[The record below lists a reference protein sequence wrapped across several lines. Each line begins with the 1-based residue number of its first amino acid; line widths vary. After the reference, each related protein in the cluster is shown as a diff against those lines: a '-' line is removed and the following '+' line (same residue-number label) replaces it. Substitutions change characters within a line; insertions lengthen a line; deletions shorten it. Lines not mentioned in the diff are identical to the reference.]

1 MQLKRF
7 GIGAFATLFLILSSN
22 LLISQSKDYPQIPQ
36 KERVKFNSSHSNN
49 QKVFFP
55 DEYSELDENNIKQ
68 NQLKS
73 KEVNDAIETARQK
86 YYQALIMI
94 QRRDTVK
101 ALKYFE
107 SALDKLNKLIS
118 IYDLDRH
125 KEFSELADAI
135 MNDYT
140 KYADFTVFYDENSP
154 AFIITKFLSKELEQI
169 KTIDLEPEPTVAVKS
184 VTKNYG
190 KLPTPPDSLKI
201 PLDMNSVVER
211 SLEFLTRGTGKK
223 IFKVWLERSAKWFP
237 MMLQIAKEE
246 DMPLEIIYLSMIES
260 GMNPNA
266 VSSAKA
272 VGLWQFMRATGEL
285 YDLNSKGSIFIDERR
300 DPEKST
306 RAAMRHLRD
315 LYNEFGDWHLALAA
329 YNCGAGC
336 VSRNIRRANKD
347 TINFWTIREF
357 LPGETRGYVPRYIS
371 AAKIALDPENYGFKV
386 DSLNFHNVYEYDTF
400 TLNESVNLDAIAK
413 SANTTVDIIKDL
425 NPELLFNC
433 TPPDILP
440 YNIKIPKGSL
450 ESFVYNFTLLA
461 PEEKE
466 PFLTHTVQ
474 NKETLPSIARRY
486 NVNINELAR
495 INNISSKT
503 KLRKGSEL
511 RIPVSAITE
520 EEVIASEVVNDKVQ
534 SKPKINTENFSKH
547 TIQNGETLFSIA
559 RLYGMDV
566 ARLRK
571 INNLNYGD
579 KILVGQTLYVEGEPI
594 NNSNQ
599 NITSNNSNKNIDI
612 TPTSHI
618 VKRGETLSEIANKY
632 GLTLNQIKKL
642 NNLRSERVKVNQKL
656 IVSNNNVATNKKT
669 TNKVSNSVHKVA
681 SGETLSTIAQ
691 KYGVTENQLKE
702 WNKDVI
708 NGNTIFAGTTLKVAE
723 VSSNTNQITK
733 KNNRTND
740 DTPKYYKV
748 KRGDTLNEIARKFG
762 VTTKS
767 LKQKNKNLS
776 EKNLQAGINIR
787 IK

>member
-7 GIGAFATLFLILSSN
+7 RICAFVALILILSSN

-36 KERVKFNSSHSNN
+36 KERVKFNSTYSNN

-55 DEYSELDENNIKQ
+55 DEYSELDENEIKH

-118 IYDLDRH
+118 IYDLDKH

-169 KTIDLEPEPTVAVKS
+169 KTIDLEPEPSVVTRN
-184 VTKNYG
+184 VTKNFG
-190 KLPTPPDSLKI
+190 KLPAPPDSLKI

-211 SLEFLTRGTGKK
+211 SLEFLTKGTGKR

-246 DMPLEIIYLSMIES
+246 DMPQEIIYLSMIES

-336 VSRNIRRANKD
+336 VSRNIKKSNKD
-347 TINFWTIREF
+347 TINFWTIREY

-386 DSLNFHNVYEYDTF
+386 DSLNFHPTYEYDTF
-400 TLNESVNLDAIAK
+400 TLNESVNLEAIAK
-413 SANTTVDIIKDL
+413 SANTTVDVIKDL

-440 YNIKIPKGSL
+440 YNIKIPKGSI
-450 ESFVYNFTLLA
+450 ESFTYNFNLLS

-486 NVNINELAR
+486 NVDLNELAK
-495 INNISSKT
+495 INNISSNT
-503 KLRKGSEL
+503 RLRKGKEL

-520 EEVIASEVVNDKVQ
+520 EEVIASEVVNEKVQ

-547 TIQNGETLFSIA
+547 TIQNGESLFSIA

-579 KILVGQTLYVEGEPI
+579 KILVGQTLYVEGEPV

-599 NITSNNSNKNIDI
+599 NISLNNTKNNDAK
-612 TPTSHI
+612 PFNHI
-618 VKRGETLSEIANKY
+618 VRKGETLSEIANKY
-632 GLTLNQIKKL
+632 GLTLKQIKKL
-642 NNLRSERVKVNQKL
+642 NNLRTERIKVNQKL
-656 IVSNNNVATNKKT
+656 IVSNNNVAINTKNSSKISKSIH
-669 TNKVSNSVHKVA
+669 KVSN
-681 SGETLSTIAQ
+681 GETLSSIAQ

-702 WNKDVI
+702 WNKDVVS
-708 NGNTIFAGTTLKVAE
+708 GNTIFAGTTLKVAE
-723 VSSNTNQITK
+723 INSNINQKTT
-733 KNNRTND
+733 KNNRTID

-748 KRGDTLNEIARKFG
+748 KRGDTLREIARKFG

-767 LKQKNKNLS
+767 LKQKNRNLS

>member
-7 GIGAFATLFLILSSN
+7 GIGAFVALFLFLN
-22 LLISQSKDYPQIPQ
+22 FNVLISQPKSYPQINQ
-36 KERVKFNSSHSNN
+36 NEKIKFNVSNN
-49 QKVFFP
+49 KSQKVFFP
-55 DEYSELDENNIKQ
+55 DEYSELDENDFKH

-118 IYDLDRH
+118 IYDLDKH
-125 KEFSELADAI
+125 KEFSDLADAI

-154 AFIITKFLSKELEQI
+154 AFLITKYLSKELEKI
-169 KTIDLEPEPTVAVKS
+169 KTIDLEPEPPVVAKS
-184 VTKNYG
+184 VTKNFG

-211 SLEFLTRGTGKK
+211 SLEFLTKGTGKK
-223 IFKVWLERSAKWFP
+223 IFKVWLERSTKWFP

-246 DMPLEIIYLSMIES
+246 DMPQEIIYLSMIES

-357 LPGETRGYVPRYIS
+357 LPSETRGYVPRYIS
-371 AAKIALDPENYGFKV
+371 AAKIALDPENYGFQV
-386 DSLNFHNVYEYDTF
+386 DSLNFHPIYEYDTF
-400 TLNESVNLDAIAK
+400 SLNESVNLEAIAK
-413 SANTTVDIIKDL
+413 SANTTVDVIKDL

-440 YNIKIPKGSL
+440 YNIKIPKGSI
-450 ESFVYNFTLLA
+450 EIFAHNFTLLT
-461 PEEKE
+461 PQEKE

-486 NVNINELAR
+486 NVDLNELAK
-495 INNISSKT
+495 INNIPSNSR
-503 KLRKGSEL
+503 LRKGKEL

-520 EEVIASEVVNDKVQ
+520 EEVIASEVVNEKVQ
-534 SKPKINTENFSKH
+534 TKSKINTDNFSKH

-579 KILVGQTLYVEGEPI
+579 KILVGQTLYVEGEPV

-599 NITSNNSNKNIDI
+599 NITLNNSNKNTDI
-612 TPTSHI
+612 SPTSHI
-618 VKRGETLSEIANKY
+618 VKKGETLSEIANKY

-642 NNLRSERVKVNQKL
+642 NNLRSEKVNVNQKL
-656 IVSNNNVATNKKT
+656 IVSNNNVAVNTKNSSKITK
-669 TNKVSNSVHKVA
+669 NVHKVSN
-681 SGETLSTIAQ
+681 GETLSSIAQ
-691 KYGVTENQLKE
+691 KYGITENQLKE
-702 WNKDVI
+702 WNRDVI
-708 NGNTIFAGTTLKVAE
+708 SGNTIFAGTTLKVAE
-723 VSSNTNQITK
+723 ISSNANSK
-733 KNNRTND
+733 SRTNNKIND
-740 DTPKYYKV
+740 DAPKYYKV
-748 KRGDTLNEIARKFG
+748 KRGDTLTEIARKFG

-767 LKQKNKNLS
+767 IKEKNKNLS